1 MANAWDERKKAQEE
15 EYFLRKEREQLAKL
29 RAKQET
35 EAKAENQKAAHMRC
49 PKCGEPLKE
58 RSFQKVTIDQCTGC
72 HGIWLDAGELEQVA
86 AKESGGW
93 LGKFWQKNA

>member
-29 RAKQET
+29 RAKQEV
-35 EAKAENQKAAHMRC
+35 EAKAEIQKSAHMRC

-58 RSFQKVTIDQCTGC
+58 RSFQKITVDQCTGC
-72 HGIWLDAGELEQVA
+72 HGIWLDAGELEEVA

-93 LGKFWQKNA
+93 LGKFWQKNS